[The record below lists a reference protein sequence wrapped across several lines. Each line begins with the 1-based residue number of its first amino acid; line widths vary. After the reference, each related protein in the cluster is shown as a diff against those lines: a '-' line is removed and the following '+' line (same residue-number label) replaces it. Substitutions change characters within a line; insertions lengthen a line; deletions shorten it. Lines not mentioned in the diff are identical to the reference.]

1 MALFCL
7 GINHKTAPV
16 AIRERMSF
24 TPEQLA
30 PALTT
35 LTSLAGIEEAALLST
50 CNRTEIYCNLV
61 PSSHQTVADWLAQ
74 ERAAEDPG
82 VRERFYSY
90 RDAAAIRHL
99 LRVASGLDSMVLGEP
114 QILGQIKQA
123 YRLACAAGAVGP
135 GLHRVFQ
142 RTFSAAKQIRTD
154 TRIGESPVSVAFAAA
169 TLARRIFA
177 SFDTLTA
184 LLVGAG
190 ETIEL
195 AARYLYG
202 HGMGRM
208 IIANRTAARARV
220 LAQPYKAFAIGLD
233 EIDAHL
239 FEADVVISATA
250 SPNALLKR
258 PAVEAAL
265 SHRKHRPVLMVDIA
279 VPRDIDANVADL
291 EDVYLYTIDDLR
303 QVIEEGM
310 RSRRAAAH
318 QAEEI
323 IKAQVMHLTEA
334 LSALDAVPT
343 IRELRQTAERTRQ
356 TTLHR
361 AERMLAAGRPPEE
374 ALAYLANTL
383 TNRLLHAPTAHLRQ
397 ASQEGRAEL
406 IIAARNLYGIEE

>member
-7 GINHKTAPV
+7 GINHNTAPV

-24 TPEQLA
+24 IPEQIA

-61 PSSHQTVADWLAQ
+61 LSSHQMVTDWLAH

-90 RDAAAIRHL
+90 QDAAAIRHL

-114 QILGQIKQA
+114 QILGQLKQA
-123 YRLACAAGAVGP
+123 YRLACAAGTVGP
-135 GLHRVFQ
+135 ALHRVFQ
-142 RTFSAAKQIRTD
+142 RAFSAAKQIRTD

-169 TLARRIFA
+169 TLARRVFT
-177 SFDTLTA
+177 SFDTLTT

-220 LAQPYKAFAIGLD
+220 LAQPFKAFAIGLD

-239 FEADVVISATA
+239 FEADIVISATT
-250 SPNALLKR
+250 SPDSLLKR
-258 PAVEAAL
+258 RAVEAAL

-279 VPRDIDANVADL
+279 VPRDIESNVGDL

-303 QVIEEGM
+303 QVIEDGM

-334 LSALDAVPT
+334 LSAVDAVPT

-356 TTLHR
+356 NTLHR

-406 IIAARNLYGIEE
+406 IKAARNLYGIED